1 MVTLH
6 ALLVRR
12 PDLTHEEFL
21 AYWHDV
27 HGPLIRDD
35 PALASALITYH
46 QHPLDPAAGTLG
58 LDDYDGITVQ
68 TFADWDAFVRFAAQA
83 ASDAMNADMANFL
96 DVDRL
101 RVTVTSDPV
110 TVVAPSDATAGH
122 DG

>member
-35 PALASALITYH
+35 PALASHILSYH
-46 QHPLDPAAGTLG
+46 QHPLEPGAGTLG
-58 LDDYDGITVQ
+58 LDGFDGITVQ
-68 TFADWDAFVRFAAQA
+68 TFEDWDTFARFATQA
-83 ASDAMNADMANFL
+83 ASEAMNADMANFL
-96 DVDRL
+96 DVTRL
-101 RVTVTSDPV
+101 QVTVTSDPV
-110 TVVAPSDATAGH
+110 TVIVPTDRA
-122 DG
+122 DGTGG